1 MWNELPGPVNRVA
14 GVSGTVTIPPG
25 AKVTQIHA
33 AGGSGGGTVQIFND
47 AAAITLLAGAW
58 WGVQFQHLETVAI
71 TGQNTIVFTGT
82 ASYWVEYTLAGS
94 Q

>member
-1 MWNELPGPVNRVA
+1 MWNELPGPVKRYA
-14 GVSGTVTIPPG
+14 GVSGTLTLPVG

-47 AAAITLLAGAW
+47 AAAITLVAGAW
-58 WGVQFQHLETVAI
+58 WGVQFQHLETVVP
-71 TGQNTIVFTGT
+71 TGSPTIVFTGT
-82 ASYWVEYTLAGS
+82 ASYWVEVTLAGS